1 MPFEGGDIN
10 GVGTD
15 EVRCAPDF
23 VAFQDGKARRL
34 ISRNETESGVFAS
47 HKDLDQRTM
56 ARVSKQVKSR
66 FSRRRRRSPPDS
78 SGLPGARAAA

>member
-23 VAFQDGKARRL
+23 VAFQNGKSLPQPRGARPNQGGL
-34 ISRNETESGVFAS
+34 HLT
-47 HKDLDQRTM
+47 KDLDQRK

-78 SGLPGARAAA
+78 SGLPGARAPE

>member
-1 MPFEGGDIN
+1 MEWVPMVN
-10 GVGTD
+10 S
-15 EVRCAPDF
+15 A
-23 VAFQDGKARRL
+23 ARL
-34 ISRNETESGVFAS
+34 ILSLFLHLT
-47 HKDLDQRTM
+47 KDLDQRT

>member
-1 MPFEGGDIN
+1 MKSA
-10 GVGTD
+10 
-15 EVRCAPDF
+15 VRLILSHSKME
-23 VAFQDGKARRL
+23 KARRL

-47 HKDLDQRTM
+47 HKDLDQRK